1 MVINLVFVSIV
12 LLLGIFLIYSIR
24 KDIRSRKR
32 ALELVKE
39 IKIANERLQM
49 MESQKTEFASI
60 TSREMRTSLT
70 GIKGYA
76 SMILDGT
83 FGTIP
88 DTARDAVEKLYKSS
102 EKVVELTDGLLGV
115 SHINIGDTEQGAT
128 PVTELPRNFV

>member
-1 MVINLVFVSIV
+1 MIINLIFVFIV
-12 LLLGIFLIYSIR
+12 LLFGTFLIHSIWR
-24 KDIRSRKR
+24 DIRNRNRILK
-32 ALELVKE
+32 LEKE
-39 IKIANERLQM
+39 IKTANERLQM
-49 MESQKTEFASI
+49 MESQKMEFASI

-102 EKVVELTDGLLGV
+102 EKVVELTDGLLAV
-115 SHINIGDTEQGAT
+115 PHIDKDDTDQSAT
-128 PVTELPRNFV
+128 